1 MTEWRFKN
9 ETAAVNTLTPIT
21 VGWRI
26 ATSGHSKSRTTAAL
40 DSASLGVQFLQDT
53 FSIKKRSSSLAEVNL
68 NDMIDS
74 MSICSMKPSDDR
86 KHDRLKDDVYVDF
99 GHGGN
104 AFHFYIATLLSS
116 VDVPGHLRIRPAF
129 SALMESLGMKPTDR
143 PSSPP

>member
-99 GHGGN
+99 GHGVMPSTFTLQHCFP
-104 AFHFYIATLLSS
+104 ASMYLATS
-116 VDVPGHLRIRPAF
+116 
-129 SALMESLGMKPTDR
+129 ESGQR
-143 PSSPP
+143 SPL